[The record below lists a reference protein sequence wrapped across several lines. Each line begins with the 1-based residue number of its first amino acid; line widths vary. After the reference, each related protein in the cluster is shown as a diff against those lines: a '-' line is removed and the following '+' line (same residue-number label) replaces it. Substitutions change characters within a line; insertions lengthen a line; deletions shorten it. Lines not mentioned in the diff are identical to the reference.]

1 MSYQRELTTFKKGN
15 QLSTCGEYNLQDLS
29 DMFSETCIGGS
40 EDENGHEVVLEDILT
55 VCSNGEVE
63 KYNLSMSVTIME
75 QLDDD
80 EMNMFIIKSHELIKS
95 EDEHCDC
102 GNELE
107 GKDVICESCEDE
119 ITDEYIITK
128 VDYNDD
134 GGMPFEEAH
143 INHDIIIPCSAELD
157 NQMYNESI

>member
-1 MSYQRELTTFKKGN
+1 MYQKELTTFKKGN

-29 DMFSETCIGGS
+29 DMFSQTEIDGAEEYT
-40 EDENGHEVVLEDILT
+40 ELEDILT
-55 VCSNGEVE
+55 ESNTWLDKSHFE
-63 KYNLSMSVTIME
+63 LSMSVTIME

>member
-1 MSYQRELTTFKKGN
+1 
-15 QLSTCGEYNLQDLS
+15 
-29 DMFSETCIGGS
+29 
-40 EDENGHEVVLEDILT
+40 
-55 VCSNGEVE
+55 
-63 KYNLSMSVTIME
+63 MSVTIME
-75 QLDDD
+75 QFDDD
-80 EMNMFIIKSHELIKS
+80 EVNMCIKKS
-95 EDEHCDC
+95 EDCDC

-134 GGMPFEEAH
+134 GGMSFEDAH
-143 INHDIIIPCSAELD
+143 TNHDIVIPCSAELD